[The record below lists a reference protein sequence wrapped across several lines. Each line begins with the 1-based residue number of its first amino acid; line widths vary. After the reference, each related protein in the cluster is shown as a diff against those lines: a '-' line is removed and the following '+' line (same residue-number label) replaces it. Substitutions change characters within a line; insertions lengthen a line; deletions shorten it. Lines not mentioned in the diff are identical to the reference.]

1 MSIEDAFGESELSI
15 SEKQKPFYKVLEEGN
30 EKKLHKWL
38 KTVKDALIEQSTG
51 RTQKQRNN
59 LLYYRGVPD
68 RIKGRTRTGLNEKRL
83 DKVRRFTVNHIFD
96 LTETKVSQMTR
107 IKPAVEVV
115 PTNDEWT
122 DRGAAKAVGFLIKHL
137 WYINNIDFS
146 VQSLE
151 RYARIFGET
160 FLFIDWDKDK
170 GDLHP
175 SYVQAR
181 DAGLQQIELPDGS
194 VIDISKGEEIRT
206 GDVCYDLE
214 VPWRVLL
221 QRKPCFED
229 VEYLF
234 RIKIE
239 KTDKL
244 KDMYPK
250 KKEQIKATDNLKVFE
265 IDEMSDRFLEHH
277 TVVFEFWHKSTGE
290 VSKGRFIKFTDQG
303 ILEDSDHKF
312 THGKLPCIRHTDLD
326 VPDLLNGVSR
336 YEMII
341 PLQDMHNNM
350 SSLIAK
356 NIYLMAH
363 TKWMMPRGACKID
376 QLGNDNTIVQY
387 QGPVPPQ
394 MAQVQPNS
402 PEAYAFR
409 DGIKQEMQTIYGS
422 HGISRGEIPKG
433 ITAASAL
440 QFLNELESERA
451 TTDISKHGFLVK
463 DIAKMTIAVTGDKY
477 DPEDGRLVRIVGE
490 NNKFTIRAFDAANLN
505 KDYDIKVDVSTGLPE
520 TKAAKLQRILEA
532 LQRNPDMFSP
542 ERWEELLELGNVEKM
557 QSLATSA
564 IQSADS
570 ENEDILA
577 GRPVAPPERY
587 EDAIAHWDSH
597 VKKLQSRAVKE
608 DANPEYRQALEDH
621 LMLTEKI
628 MLDKA
633 KSSPTFEARLATL
646 KLFPIYYHGGM
657 QKPRSK
663 EHQEALVQGQ
673 SNRGEDLTGQ
683 IPATPE
689 DAEEKPV
696 R

>member
-1 MSIEDAFGESELSI
+1 MSIEDAFGVSETSMT
-15 SEKQKPFYKVLEEGN
+15 EKLEPFYKVLEKN
-30 EKKLHKWL
+30 DEKKLLKWL
-38 KTVKDALIEQSTG
+38 KAVKDALVEQSRG

-59 LLYYRGVPD
+59 LMYYRGVPD
-68 RIKGRTRTGLNEKRL
+68 RIKGRDRGGSNEKRL
-83 DKVRRFTVNHIFD
+83 NKVKRFTVNHIFD

-107 IKPAVEVV
+107 IKPAVEIV

-137 WYINNIDFS
+137 WYINNIDFL
-146 VQSLE
+146 VQSAE
-151 RYARIFGET
+151 RFCRIFGET
-160 FLFIDWDKDK
+160 YIFCDWNEDK

-175 SYVQAR
+175 AFVQAR
-181 DAGLQQIELPDGS
+181 DAGIPEIQLPTGET
-194 VIDISKGEEIRT
+194 IDIASGEEVRT
-206 GDVCYDLE
+206 GDVQYDIE

-221 QRKPCFED
+221 QRQPCFD
-229 VEYLF
+229 AVEYLI
-234 RIKIE
+234 RVKIE

-244 KDMYPK
+244 KDMYPEK
-250 KKEQIKATDNLKVFE
+250 KSAIKPTENLKVFE
-265 IDEMSDRFLEHH
+265 VDEMSDRFLEHH
-277 TVVFEFWHKSTGE
+277 TVVYELWHKGTRE
-290 VSKGRFIKFTDQG
+290 VPKGAFIKFTDEG
-303 ILEDSDHKF
+303 ILESGDHKF
-312 THGKLPCIRHTDLD
+312 SHLKLPCIRHTDLD
-326 VPDLLNGVSR
+326 VPDVLNGVSR

-363 TKWMMPRGACKID
+363 AKWMMPRGACKID

-387 QGPVPPQ
+387 QGPVAPQ

-402 PEAYAFR
+402 PEAYSFR
-409 DGIKQEMQTIYGS
+409 EGIKQEMQTVYGS

-451 TTDISKHGFLVK
+451 TTDISKHGFFVK
-463 DIAKMTIAVTGDKY
+463 DIAKMTIAITGDKY
-477 DPEDGRLVRIVGE
+477 DPEDGRMVRIVGE

-532 LQRNPDMFSP
+532 MQRNPAMLSP
-542 ERWEELLELGNVEKM
+542 ERWEELLELGNIEKM
-557 QSLATSA
+557 VSLATMA

-587 EDAIAHWDSH
+587 EDAIAHWESH
-597 VKKLQSRAVKE
+597 VKKLQSRSVKE
-608 DANPEYRQALEDH
+608 DAKPEFRQALEDH
-621 LMLTEKI
+621 LNLTERI

-633 KSSPTFEARLATL
+633 KMNPTFEARLATL

-657 QKPRSK
+657 TAPRSK

-673 SNRGEDLTGQ
+673 ANKGEQVTGQ
-683 IPATPE
+683 IPGTEPDE
-689 DAEEKPV
+689 NERIIK
-696 R
+696 

>member
-1 MSIEDAFGESELSI
+1 MSIEDAFGVSSVNI
-15 SEKQKPFYKVLEEGN
+15 SEKQKPFYKVLDGP
-30 EKKLHKWL
+30 EKGLHKWL
-38 KTVKDALIEQSTG
+38 KTVKDALIEQSKN
-51 RTQKQRNN
+51 RTQTQRNN
-59 LLYYRGVPD
+59 LLYYRGIPD
-68 RIKGRTRTGLNEKRL
+68 RIKSRRSGVGEKRL

-107 IKPAVEVV
+107 IKPAVEIV

-137 WYINNIDFS
+137 WYINNVDFD

-160 FLFIDWDKDK
+160 YMFIDWDKDK

-175 SYVQAR
+175 AYVQAR
-181 DAGLQQIELPDGS
+181 NAGIPEITLPDGT
-194 VIDISKGEEIRT
+194 VVDIAKGEAIHT
-206 GDVCYDLE
+206 GDVSYEVE

-221 QRKPCFED
+221 QRKPCFND

-244 KDMYPK
+244 KDMYPD
-250 KKEQIKATDNLKVFE
+250 KKELIKATENLKVYE
-265 IDEMSDRFLEHH
+265 IDEMSDRFLEHY
-277 TVVFEFWHKSTGE
+277 TVVFEFWHTGTGD
-290 VSKGRFIKFTDQG
+290 VPNGRFIKFTDQG
-303 ILEDSDHKF
+303 ILEDGDHKF
-312 THGKLPCIRHTDLD
+312 SHKQLPCIRHTDLD
-326 VPDLLNGVSR
+326 VPDVLNGVSK

-363 TKWMMPRGACKID
+363 AKWMMPRGACKID

-387 QGPVPPQ
+387 QGPTAPQ
-394 MAQVQPNS
+394 MAQTQPNS

-451 TTDISKHGFLVK
+451 TTDIGKHGFLVK
-463 DIAKMTIAVTGDKY
+463 AIAKMTIAITGDKY
-477 DPEDGRLVRIVGE
+477 DPEDGRMVRIVGE
-490 NNKFTIRAFDAANLN
+490 SNKFTIRAFDAANLN

-532 LQRNPDMFSP
+532 MQRFPAMLSP
-542 ERWEELLELGNVEKM
+542 ERWEELLELGNIEKM
-557 QSLATSA
+557 VSLATTA

-587 EDAIAHWDSH
+587 EDAVAHWESH
-597 VKKLQSRAVKE
+597 VKKLQSRTVKE
-608 DANPEYRQALEDH
+608 DAEPAFRQALEDH
-621 LMLTEKI
+621 LNLTEKI
-628 MLDKA
+628 MIDKA
-633 KSSPTFEARLATL
+633 KMNPTFEAKLATL

-657 QKPRSK
+657 EAPRSK

-673 SNRGEDLTGQ
+673 ANKGTEVTGQ
-683 IPATPE
+683 IPGSEPDETE
-689 DAEEKPV
+689 RQIK
-696 R
+696 